1 MRKFIVKKDKMLKN
15 GVKFNYET
23 KFNGVL
29 VMSFI
34 PISGEGGFTHEYEY
48 HQDNAPTELLKL
60 AYESVQESMVGW
72 HEIADKYLGDNY
84 AWVST
89 TKGDVMNI
97 TIKEVEMFNE

>member
-1 MRKFIVKKDKMLKN
+1 MSKYIFKKYKMPIN
-15 GVKFNYET
+15 GVKFGIGT
-23 KFNGVL
+23 KFNGELVL
-29 VMSFI
+29 NFV

-60 AYESVQESMVGW
+60 AYKSVQEAMVGW